1 VLTGSSG
8 RDGATGA
15 EYCSTSAW
23 RSAFNPPSRK
33 MDDKNEGSMAINVLE
48 SDDHGNVV
56 AKPVIGWS
64 VTTIKGETVLAVI
77 EYADSQSEIKP
88 EGRKIQFDLTL
99 QQSLRLAGGLIDV
112 VNHIREESLKK
123 L

>member
-1 VLTGSSG
+1 
-8 RDGATGA
+8 
-15 EYCSTSAW
+15 
-23 RSAFNPPSRK
+23 

-48 SDDHGNVV
+48 SDEHGNVV

-64 VTTIKGETVLAVI
+64 VTTIKGETVLAAI
-77 EYADSQSEIKP
+77 EYADSPSEIKP

-99 QQSLRLAGGLIDV
+99 RQSLQLAGGLIDV